1 VREKLMASLTA
12 SFESERDRAAA
23 RVREAVSPYAAFVRR
38 ESERLQAARTELVR
52 LGEGLFDLTTRID
65 ALRA

>member
-1 VREKLMASLTA
+1 MASLTA
-12 SFESERDRAAA
+12 TFEAERDRAAA

-38 ESERLQAARTELVR
+38 ERERLDEARAELAR
-52 LGEGLFDLTTRID
+52 LGAGLDDLTARID